1 MSGGC
6 LLKTMRAT
14 TQTVKVYATPPHSC
28 SYLPEKLAS
37 NAFIDPTYT
46 PVPDTYQLLIDQGYR
61 RSGDHLYRPNCP
73 ACVSCVP
80 CRVRTSNFRP
90 DRSQRRCWRRNE
102 DLKVQLHP
110 AAFSQEAFA
119 LYARYLNSRHADGD
133 MANPDEDSFRNFLY
147 TSWSNTWFIEFRLD
161 GKLVSVAVI
170 DMLPRGYSAVY
181 TFFDP
186 ELTSRSLGTY
196 AVLWQIEHARMQGL
210 PVVYLG
216 YWIEG
221 SRKMQYKANFKP
233 LEVLQDGIWQPLD
246 DGNMAGSN
254 SDRSMK

>member
-1 MSGGC
+1 
-6 LLKTMRAT
+6 MRAT
-14 TQTVKVYATPPHSC
+14 TQTLKVYATPPHAC
-28 SYLPEKLAS
+28 SYLPEKLAA

-46 PVPDTYQLLIDQGYR
+46 PSLDSYQLLIDRGYR

-73 ACVSCVP
+73 GCAACVP
-80 CRVRTSNFRP
+80 CRVRSGDFRP
-90 DRSQRRCWRRNE
+90 NRSQRRCWKKNE
-102 DLKVQLHP
+102 DLDVQLHP
-110 AAFSQEAFA
+110 AAFSEEAFA

-133 MANPDEDSFRNFLY
+133 MANPDEDGFRNFLY
-147 TSWSNTWFIEFRLD
+147 ASWSNTWFIEFHLAGR
-161 GKLVSVAVI
+161 LVSIAVI

-186 ELTSRSLGTY
+186 ELANRSLGTY

-221 SRKMQYKANFKP
+221 SRKMQYKSNFKP
-233 LEVLQDGIWQPLD
+233 LEVLQDGIWQSLD
-246 DGNMAGSN
+246 NHRIAKQPQDQ
-254 SDRSMK
+254 